1 MVVMD
6 SLQDV
11 KDVLLPMM
19 HTLSV
24 CYHGS
29 MHTVHAALSHRDSA
43 TAVLAQLCIASSYA
57 TTSTTPSYVASAS
70 HVLLVVQLS

>member
-43 TAVLAQLCIASSYA
+43 TAVLAQL
-57 TTSTTPSYVASAS
+57 
-70 HVLLVVQLS
+70 

>member
-57 TTSTTPSYVASAS
+57 NTSSAPTASSAS
-70 HVLLVVQLS
+70 TLLLVL

>member
-57 TTSTTPSYVASAS
+57 TTSRTPTASSAS